1 MKKVIILLIL
11 GLIVLVAYQ
20 SQYKTTSS
28 SSSSS
33 KEANTYFEVTSTPIK
48 IVTDGQYEVTLDT
61 AATWQFSVQ
70 KGQDVTEWLVL
81 KSEKNAVEDTSGIAT
96 VKAVNND
103 SSKVTVT
110 IDASK
115 ITGFSNNGGANLYIM
130 PDSSSIVGT
139 GDNHAHYSETSAKI
153 GKYVIPKVSV
163 DGTIEGEVTQEDGL
177 TFKNNQITFKFTV
190 DGKQVDS
197 SLVNNSTAKVTLA
210 DGDGYYTTDYVYS
223 DKGLSNKIKNASI
236 NYSIKPEDLQIT
248 NSGYVL
254 GENGGGRGWS
264 ELGGDGNGNYNLN
277 FELSGLKYNG
287 LPISNKT
294 FKAHI
299 YCYGRT
305 FKVDNGSIYATS
317 YLKWSTDSENNLPN
331 LADQYSDNLIL
342 SWANGINASKLSED
356 DVTLTMES
364 EYGDT
369 LKLERGTDFTLETSK
384 TKTIIEVNYTYWAN
398 APVYTKLK
406 VDVDSD
412 KLNWDDR
419 QYKIS
424 KISHSYDIASVYVY
438 NVMAGGQTGTQT
450 WTVYGLDGLTDWQQL
465 FNRPTYTLSYIDT
478 DGKIRYYS
486 EANNGSFVDEA
497 NATTFDASG
506 DVKIALKDNTGYFTR
521 RFDQTEDKTIGG
533 ITYTF
538 KKVYSHAEAAIKNP
552 NDIQKVTVKAGYI
565 IGDSWEDHLRWPW
578 QNFINKGYKG
588 GRS

>member
-1 MKKVIILLIL
+1 MKKGILFFVS
-11 GLIVLVAYQ
+11 VLAMLAACSNTGKQ
-20 SQYKTTSS
+20 E
-28 SSSSS
+28 SS
-33 KEANTYFEVTSTPIK
+33 KQTNESQSSYYQVTSDDISITK
-48 IVTDGQYEVTLDT
+48 DATYSVTLTTKD
-61 AATWQFSVQ
+61 TWQFVAEA
-70 KGQDVTEWLVL
+70 GQDVTDWLVL
-81 KSEKNAVEDTSGIAT
+81 KSDKQALTDTSGVAQIT
-96 VKAVNND
+96 AVDSD
-103 SSKVTVT
+103 SSAITIT
-110 IDASK
+110 IDSSK
-115 ITGFSNNGGANLYIM
+115 ITGFSSNGGANLYIM

-163 DGTIEGEVTQEDGL
+163 DGTIEGEVTHEDGL

-287 LPISNKT
+287 LPISNKI

-369 LKLERGTDFTLETSK
+369 LKLKRGTVFPLETSK
-384 TKTIIEVNYTYWAN
+384 PKTIIEVNYTYWAN

-406 VDVDSD
+406 VDVDSE

-465 FNRPTYTLSYIDT
+465 FDRPTYTLSYIDT

-486 EANNGSFVDEA
+486 EASNGSFVDEA

>member
-1 MKKVIILLIL
+1 MKKGILFFVSALA
-11 GLIVLVAYQ
+11 VLAACSNTGKQEPSKQTNESQSSYYQ
-20 SQYKTTSS
+20 
-28 SSSSS
+28 
-33 KEANTYFEVTSTPIK
+33 VTSDDISITK
-48 IVTDGQYEVTLDT
+48 DATYSVTLTTED
-61 AATWQFSVQ
+61 TWQFVAEA
-70 KGQDVTEWLVL
+70 GQDVTDWLVL
-81 KSEKNAVEDTSGIAT
+81 KSDKQALTDTSGVAQIT
-96 VKAVNND
+96 AVDSD
-103 SSKVTVT
+103 SSAITIT
-110 IDASK
+110 IDSSK
-115 ITGFSNNGGANLYIM
+115 ITGFSSNGGANLYIM

-163 DGTIEGEVTQEDGL
+163 DGTIEGEVTHEDGL

-190 DGKQVDS
+190 DGKKVDS

-287 LPISNKT
+287 LPISNKI

-369 LKLERGTDFTLETSK
+369 LKLKRGTDFTLETSK

-406 VDVDSD
+406 VDVDSE

-465 FNRPTYTLSYIDT
+465 FDRPTYILSYIDT

-486 EANNGSFVDEA
+486 EASNGSFVDEA

-578 QNFINKGYKG
+578 QNFINKGCKG

>member
-1 MKKVIILLIL
+1 MKKGILFFVSVLAIL
-11 GLIVLVAYQ
+11 AACSNTGKQ
-20 SQYKTTSS
+20 E
-28 SSSSS
+28 SS
-33 KEANTYFEVTSTPIK
+33 KQTNESQSSYYQVTSDDISITK
-48 IVTDGQYEVTLDT
+48 DATYSVTLTTKD
-61 AATWQFSVQ
+61 TWQFVAEA
-70 KGQDVTEWLVL
+70 GQDVTDWLVL
-81 KSEKNAVEDTSGIAT
+81 KSDKQALTDTSGVAQIT
-96 VKAVNND
+96 AVDSD
-103 SSKVTVT
+103 SSAITIT
-110 IDASK
+110 IDSSK
-115 ITGFSNNGGANLYIM
+115 ITGFSSNGGASLYIM

-190 DGKQVDS
+190 DGKKVDS

-287 LPISNKT
+287 LPISNKI

-369 LKLERGTDFTLETSK
+369 LKLKRGTDFTLETSK

-406 VDVDSD
+406 VDVDSE

-521 RFDQTEDKTIGG
+521 QFDQTEDKTIGG
-533 ITYTF
+533 TTYTF
-538 KKVYSHAEAAIKNP
+538 KKVYSRAEAAIKNP

-565 IGDSWEDHLRWPW
+565 IGNSWEDHLRWPW

>member
-1 MKKVIILLIL
+1 MKKGILFFVS
-11 GLIVLVAYQ
+11 VLAMLAACSNTGKQ
-20 SQYKTTSS
+20 E
-28 SSSSS
+28 SS
-33 KEANTYFEVTSTPIK
+33 KQTNESQSSYYQVTSDDISITK
-48 IVTDGQYEVTLDT
+48 DATYSVTLTTKD
-61 AATWQFSVQ
+61 TWQFVAEA
-70 KGQDVTEWLVL
+70 GQDVTDWLVL
-81 KSEKNAVEDTSGIAT
+81 KSDKQALTDTSGVAQIT
-96 VKAVNND
+96 AVDSD
-103 SSKVTVT
+103 SSAITIT
-110 IDASK
+110 IDSSK
-115 ITGFSNNGGANLYIM
+115 ITGFSSNGGANLYIM

-177 TFKNNQITFKFTV
+177 TFKNNQINFKFTV
-190 DGKQVDS
+190 DGKKVDS

-287 LPISNKT
+287 LPISNKI

-369 LKLERGTDFTLETSK
+369 LKLKRGTDFTLETSK

-406 VDVDSD
+406 VDVDSE

-465 FNRPTYTLSYIDT
+465 FDRPTYTLSYIDT

-486 EANNGSFVDEA
+486 EASNGSFVDEA

-506 DVKIALKDNTGYFTR
+506 DVKIALKGNTGYFTR
-521 RFDQTEDKTIGG
+521 QFDQTEDKTIGG

>member
-1 MKKVIILLIL
+1 MKKGILFFVS
-11 GLIVLVAYQ
+11 VLAMLAACSNTGKQ
-20 SQYKTTSS
+20 E
-28 SSSSS
+28 SS
-33 KEANTYFEVTSTPIK
+33 KQTNESQSSYYQVTSDDISITK
-48 IVTDGQYEVTLDT
+48 DATYSVTLTTKD
-61 AATWQFSVQ
+61 TWQFVAEA
-70 KGQDVTEWLVL
+70 GQDVTDWLVL
-81 KSEKNAVEDTSGIAT
+81 KSDKQALTDTSGVAQIT
-96 VKAVNND
+96 AVDSD
-103 SSKVTVT
+103 SSAITIT
-110 IDASK
+110 IDSSK
-115 ITGFSNNGGANLYIM
+115 ITGFSSNGGANLYIM

-163 DGTIEGEVTQEDGL
+163 DGTIEGEVTHEDGL

-287 LPISNKT
+287 LPISNKI

-369 LKLERGTDFTLETSK
+369 LKLKRGTDFTLETSK

-406 VDVDSD
+406 VDVDSE

-465 FNRPTYTLSYIDT
+465 FDRPTYILSYIDT

-486 EANNGSFVDEA
+486 EASNGSFVDEA